1 MPATKAKNP
10 PVEKSGYKSYFRIK
24 DESLQGHGLHT
35 ERSLTVAKTLKRID
49 AGGIKVDVL
58 TYRRSRYDTPDQRA
72 AKQKASSA
80 AQRRMN
86 QIYSYQ
92 KLELVLAMNYPTAG
106 SGLVVTLTYDDA
118 HMPKDRPTAQAR
130 LKYFLQ
136 KLRKARKAAG
146 LPEPVVVGAPEILTS
161 DSGRWHHHIVI
172 DNTGNDLDMLRSCWI
187 YGNDVQAKKLRVDE
201 EKNHETLA
209 RYMSKELRECQE
221 YESRP
226 GLHSWSCTRNAKRPE
241 VDTITVDDDYEI
253 AAPEGSTVLMDY
265 KDPDN
270 PFSSHIIKYR
280 FDSARIGHKA
290 PRARRRRRQRC

>member
-10 PVEKSGYKSYFRIK
+10 PVEKTGNKSYFRVK

-35 ERSLTVAKTLKRID
+35 ERSLTVAKILKRID
-49 AGGIKVDVL
+49 AGGIQVEAL
-58 TYRRSRYDTPDQRA
+58 TYRRSRYDQPDQRA
-72 AKQKASSA
+72 AKQRASSA

-92 KLELVLAMNYPTAG
+92 RLELALAMNFPTAG

-118 HMPKDRPTAQAR
+118 HMPKDRPTAQLR
-130 LKYFLQ
+130 VKYFLK
-136 KLRKARKAAG
+136 KLRQARKAAG
-146 LPEPVVVGAPEILTS
+146 LPEPVVFNAPEILTS
-161 DSGRWHHHIVI
+161 DTGRWHHHIVI

-187 YGNDVQAKKLRVDE
+187 YGSDVEAKKLRVDD

-209 RYMSKELRECQE
+209 RYMTKELRECQE
-221 YESRP
+221 YESKP
-226 GLHSWSCTRNAKRPE
+226 GLHGWSCTRNAKRPE
-241 VDTITVDDDYEI
+241 VDTVLVDDDYEI

-270 PFSSHIIKYR
+270 PFSSHVIKYR
-280 FDSARIGHKA
+280 FDSAQIGHKA
-290 PRARRRRRQRC
+290 PRTRRRRRQRR